1 MRFRTGISNVGLLH
15 KIIRSLAALAR
26 SCVIKLSEEQ
36 VYFIVPGSESATGVQ
51 VWSQVKVST
60 LFEDYRIESNSNNE
74 IWVEVNLDSLVKVLR
89 SADNSVGGINENM
102 RNSAALSQAEVTL
115 KLNKK
120 QNQPIWAFDIKGYTA
135 SRKSMIITHEINVK
149 ILSSRRQEDLK
160 EPLCPRPDIHVVLPN
175 LQELRNIVSRLAPV
189 ADDVDVSA
197 NHVCSTSLTLALPS
211 LYFDNAAWVGMT
223 L

>member
-1 MRFRTGISNVGLLH
+1 
-15 KIIRSLAALAR
+15 
-26 SCVIKLSEEQ
+26 
-36 VYFIVPGSESATGVQ
+36 
-51 VWSQVKVST
+51 
-60 LFEDYRIESNSNNE
+60 
-74 IWVEVNLDSLVKVLR
+74 
-89 SADNSVGGINENM
+89 M
-102 RNSAALSQAEVTL
+102 RNSAALSQAEGTL

-120 QNQPIWAFDIKGYTA
+120 QNQPIWAFDIKGYTVSRPHLITTAPIARLILESTGVEKINDHNPRDQCQDSLIQTTRGSQRA
-135 SRKSMIITHEINVK
+135 S
-149 ILSSRRQEDLK
+149 LSSSRCKSFHLYVYLHSSSLTDFLNGQ
-160 EPLCPRPDIHVVLPN
+160 IHVVLPN